1 MTMKTKFRSF
11 TIHGFYDRDWS
22 DAKKKKKRN
31 WVDLKRFAIEKKE
44 RLRISDRVYVRILVL

>member
-11 TIHGFYDRDWS
+11 TIHGFYDRMEWRE
-22 DAKKKKKRN
+22 KKKKN
-31 WVDLKRFAIEKKE
+31 WIDLKRFAIEKKEE